1 MWKPSGKSMKQLAR
15 ELGVNPQRVS
25 RAFRAW
31 CEARKVKPDRFM
43 VSRGPRKF
51 RYDLPQKFV
60 SDFSEA
66 IRKEK
71 RIVLKAG
78 PNGEPIRVTE

>member
-1 MWKPSGKSMKQLAR
+1 MWKLSGKSMKQLAR
-15 ELGVNPQRVS
+15 ELGVTPQRVN

-66 IRKEK
+66 VRREK

-78 PNGEPIRVTE
+78 PNGEPIRVAQ